1 MGIGVNIF
9 SVRRFSFVFIFA
21 TVILLGFPA
30 SQVFAD
36 TYNPTSVVPILRN
49 VFFSEFA
56 SFSVSG
62 EGVTDIVGVRL
73 SMETITN
80 ALNQHLVIE
89 IVSPSSTA
97 VRLHD
102 QSGGAVGSI
111 EDVLYLDDLNN
122 CPLLDTCVL
131 IDGPGSFA
139 DFFGEDPNGTWSLRG
154 VAVVP
159 GPGSPGTAD
168 YTVYVNGDAV
178 SWGTAV
184 GTQLLIN
191 DSFLP
196 LNDIDGDGIPD
207 AVDNCPTVSNPSQ
220 TDTNIDGTGDA
231 CTASSAV
238 CGSGTIIQGLQC
250 EADLNA
256 ICGEGTFI
264 SGLQCL
270 GLGLMAVGGTLLEIN
285 TFALFVGAIGVN
297 PVITGLVVITIAGV
311 AGQVAWFVHRKKRN

>member
-1 MGIGVNIF
+1 MNT
-9 SVRRFSFVFIFA
+9 FVIP
-21 TVILLGFPA
+21 VIASILILGTLVL
-30 SQVFAD
+30 SDNVVFAATTNLD
-36 TYNPTSVVPILRN
+36 SGGDINNDI
-49 VFFSEFA
+49 FFQIFT
-56 SFSVSG
+56 FTVSG
-62 EGVTDIVGVRL
+62 ETTIQNMAVRL
-73 SMETITN
+73 SVEHPTTDS
-80 ALNQHLVIE
+80 LKIE
-89 IVSPSSTA
+89 IESPFGVI
-97 VRLHD
+97 VRLHEATGL
-102 QSGGAVGSI
+102 GGDANI
-111 EDVLYLDDLNN
+111 EDVIFLDVPSN
-122 CPLLDTCVL
+122 CDFPVACTGV
-131 IDGPGSFA
+131 DGPGALA
-139 DFFGEDPNGTWSLRG
+139 DFDGVNPNGIWKLR
-154 VAVVP
+154 VADLASSPVSP
-159 GPGSPGTAD
+159 PGTITGAI
-168 YTVYVNGDAV
+168 YVGGETA

-191 DSFLP
+191 DSVP
-196 LNDIDGDGIPD
+196 LNDIDGDGITD